1 MKLLIDTAN
10 NRKIRVG
17 FGKKNLVRIIKV
29 GETQKLLGLINRIIK
44 GDVSSINEIDVNL
57 GPGSFTGLKVG
68 VATANALGWTLNVPV
83 NNKNQVVIPK
93 YQ

>member
-1 MKLLIDTAN
+1 MKLLIDTAD
-10 NRKIRVG
+10 NRKIKISL
-17 FGKKNLVRIIKV
+17 GKKNLVRIIKV

-44 GDVSSINEIDVNL
+44 GKLSSINEIKVNL

-68 VATANALGWTLNVPV
+68 VAVTNALGWTLNVPV
-83 NNKNQVVIPK
+83 NNKNQIVIPK